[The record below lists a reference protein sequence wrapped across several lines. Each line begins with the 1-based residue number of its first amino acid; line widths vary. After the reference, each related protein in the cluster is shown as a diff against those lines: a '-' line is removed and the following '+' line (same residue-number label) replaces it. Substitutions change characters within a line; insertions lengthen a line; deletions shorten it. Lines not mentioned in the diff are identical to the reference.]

1 MPFRM
6 LVICEQRQG
15 KIRRV
20 TLEALSEA
28 SRIAGGL
35 DAEVHALLLGNGV
48 RDEAAS
54 LAPYGASVVH
64 VADQPALDTYAGVG
78 YARVAAAVARD
89 IKPEIIMLGATA
101 VGKDL
106 APRLA
111 ARMGVG
117 LGSDVTA
124 VAVSAGEITVTRPIF
139 AGKIL
144 AEVMIASTP
153 KIISLRPKIMDVAEP
168 DPSRSCEIRNVETD
182 GMLADLGTVVKG
194 INLTAR
200 ERPDVAEADII
211 VSGGRGMKTP
221 ENFGMLEELAAVF
234 GAAVGASRPAV
245 DSGWRGHE
253 DQVGQTG
260 KTVNPDLYIA
270 CGISGAVQHLAGMSS
285 SKCIVA
291 INKDAEAPIFEIADY
306 GIVGDLFEVVP
317 LLTQHLRAP

>member
-1 MPFRM
+1 M
-6 LVICEQRQG
+6 
-15 KIRRV
+15 
-20 TLEALSEA
+20 
-28 SRIAGGL
+28 
-35 DAEVHALLLGNGV
+35 HALLLGSAV
-48 RDEAAS
+48 KDEAGS
-54 LAPYGASVVH
+54 LAPYGARVVH
-64 VADQPALDTYAGVG
+64 VADRPALDSYAGVG
-78 YARVAAAVARD
+78 YARIAAAISQD
-89 IKPEIIMLGATA
+89 IEPEIVMLGATA
-101 VGKDL
+101 TGKDL

-124 VAVSAGEITVTRPIF
+124 IDVSGGTVTVTRPIF

-144 AEVMIASTP
+144 AKVRIASTP
-153 KIISLRPKIMDVAEP
+153 KIISLRPKIMDIAEP
-168 DPSRSCEIRNVETD
+168 DPSLSCEIREVEAD
-182 GMLADLGTVVKG
+182 GMLQDLGTTVKG
-194 INLTAR
+194 VKLTAS

-221 ENFGMLEELAAVF
+221 ENFEMLEELAAVF

-306 GIVGDLFEVVP
+306 GLVGDLFEIVP
-317 LLTQHLRAP
+317 LLTQSLRTP